1 MMIDSSQLFKWIR
14 DRNNKSSDSLDQAI
28 HSFTR
33 SCAGYCVA
41 TFILGIGDRHPGNIM
56 VCDNGRIFHIDFGHF
71 LGHFKKKFGIN
82 RERVPFVL
90 TDDFLYVISKGK
102 ENPKRSEEFARFQE
116 TCGKAYM
123 ALRRHSN
130 LLITLF
136 TMMLPAGITE
146 LSSIDNISYLR
157 QTLAVE
163 KTEEEALKY
172 FQNVL
177 YEAYEG
183 AWTTKVDWFFH
194 SVRHGVSVPT

>member
-1 MMIDSSQLFKWIR
+1 MTNLLQLDMVIR
-14 DRNNKSSDSLDQAI
+14 I
-28 HSFTR
+28 PTT
-33 SCAGYCVA
+33 Y
-41 TFILGIGDRHPGNIM
+41 
-56 VCDNGRIFHIDFGHF
+56 VCS
-71 LGHFKKKFGIN
+71 KF
-82 RERVPFVL
+82 
-90 TDDFLYVISKGK
+90 
-102 ENPKRSEEFARFQE
+102 FQE
-116 TCGKAYM
+116 YCGQAYL

-163 KTEEEALKY
+163 KSEEEALKY
-172 FQNVL
+172 FQTVL

-194 SVRHGVSVPT
+194 SVRHGVSTTNDFRR